1 MGFLGRTGGAED
13 DDEPGLRGTDPIA
26 GVSGGVS
33 RRAGP
38 GSAFTSGL
46 SVKEFALLRGA
57 GPQPLAQVMG
67 ASVVRAGWQY
77 LPALPPGTRS
87 GTHTTGFGALGPGAV
102 PAGMSGYGAMYTEP
116 SPQQISGYMWGV
128 DVMCELEMLSDAW
141 NLARRQAIDRLRHEA
156 VQVGADAVVGVCLD
170 RSDHDLGG
178 GLLEYAV
185 SGTAVRILGQEPTD
199 SPTLTDLSGQDY
211 WQLRQGGFEPAG
223 LLASTSVTFCSAAR
237 STRLR
242 RRRTTTRV
250 QELVEIGEAF
260 QAARANVRS
269 AMRDQVSRC
278 GGTTAV
284 GVEFS
289 HAISHETLEL
299 GSSLASSSR
308 QGWHL
313 SRVGIPYRVKGSG
326 LAKRRGWMITMHG
339 AGTAVRPAER
349 PAAAPVK
356 TTIRLGAR

>member
-1 MGFLGRTGGAED
+1 MGRGGGAEED
-13 DDEPGLRGTDPIA
+13 RDPGLGESNLSAGTP
-26 GVSGGVS
+26 GRLSG
-33 RRAGP
+33 RAGR

-46 SVKEFALLRGA
+46 SVKEFALLGRA
-57 GPQPLAQVMG
+57 GPRPLAQVMG

-77 LPALPPGTRS
+77 LPPLAPGTRS
-87 GTHTTGFGALGPGAV
+87 GMRTTGFGAVGPAAV
-102 PAGMSGYGAMYTEP
+102 PAGMSGYSAMYTEP
-116 SPQQISGYMWGV
+116 SPRQISGYMWGV
-128 DVMCELEMLSDAW
+128 DVVCDLIVLGDAW
-141 NLARRQAIDRLRHEA
+141 NLARRQAIDRLRQEA
-156 VQVGADAVVGVCLD
+156 VQVGAAAVVGVCLD

-185 SGTAVRILGQEPTD
+185 SGTAVRVPGQGPTD
-199 SPTLTDLSGQDY
+199 SPTLTDLSVQDY
-211 WQLRQGGFEPAG
+211 WRLWQGGFEPVG

-242 RRRTTTRV
+242 RSRATMRV
-250 QELVEIGEAF
+250 QELAEIGEAF

-269 AMRDQVSRC
+269 AMRDQVRRS

-284 GVEFS
+284 GVEFT
-289 HAISHETLEL
+289 HAISRERFEL

-308 QGWHL
+308 HGWHL

-339 AGTAVRPAER
+339 TGTAIRPTQRPATT
-349 PAAAPVK
+349 PVK
-356 TTIRLGAR
+356 TTIRLRAR

>member
-1 MGFLGRTGGAED
+1 LSRTGDAED
-13 DDEPGLRGTDPIA
+13 DHDPGLPGSDLSA
-26 GVSGGVS
+26 GGSAAASG
-33 RRAGP
+33 RAGRGP
-38 GSAFTSGL
+38 AFSSGL
-46 SVKEFALLRGA
+46 SVKEFALLRRA

-77 LPALPPGTRS
+77 LPALAPGTRS
-87 GTHTTGFGALGPGAV
+87 GTHTTGSGALGPGAV
-102 PAGMSGYGAMYTEP
+102 PAGMSGYSAIYTEP
-116 SPQQISGYMWGV
+116 SPQQISGYLWGV
-128 DVMCELEMLSDAW
+128 DVVCDLGTLSEAW
-141 NLARRQAIDRLRHEA
+141 NLARRQAIDRLLQEA
-156 VQVGADAVVGVCLD
+156 VQVGADAVVGVCLA

-185 SGTAVRILGQEPTD
+185 SGTAVRIPGQAPTD

-211 WQLRQGGFEPAG
+211 WRLREGGFEPAG

-242 RRRTTTRV
+242 RRRGTMRA

-260 QAARANVRS
+260 QAARAKVRS

-278 GGTTAV
+278 GGTNAV

-289 HAISHETLEL
+289 HAISNETFEL

-349 PAAAPVK
+349 PATEPVK
-356 TTIRLGAR
+356 STIRLGAR